1 MKALTLTKLV
11 IAIIFIAL
19 FAMAVRTAVDTDMY
33 WHLRTGQY
41 ILETR
46 SVPMADPFS
55 STALGTP
62 WVDVHW
68 LSQIILFVTYT
79 LAGYPGLSLLVAALV
94 VIAFIFV
101 WKQMSGGVFVRAF
114 ILVLA
119 AATSGAV
126 WTARSQMATFV
137 FTAAVGYLLYLYK
150 WKQVDRLWAL
160 PIIFVIWANM
170 HGGYIAGFML
180 IGALLAGEIVNRV
193 LQAIQRSD
201 AGSQNSESK
210 IDNLK
215 SKILTWPRWRKL
227 LIITVISVFALL
239 INPFTIGTW
248 LLPLKTVNI
257 GVLQDF
263 IQEWQSPNFHELF
276 QQPLIWLL
284 LLTLVVIGWS
294 GRKLDATDAVTLA
307 LFAYITFLARRNI
320 GLFALVA
327 APVLSRHADALW
339 QQTRWGARRLARG
352 SLILNGLVLI
362 VVALAAAIK
371 IALPLLPSTLV
382 QAEQALLPLGAAQW
396 IEQNR
401 PAREMFNSY
410 NWGGYLLW
418 RLWPQYP
425 VYADGRT
432 DVYDDPFLRE
442 YVSVTLA
449 QDGWQ
454 TVLDQRHVGF
464 IVIEAGGVL
473 DTFLQRE
480 AGWRETYRDK
490 LAVIYV
496 KG

>member
-1 MKALTLTKLV
+1 MKRLTLTRLV
-11 IAIIFIAL
+11 TLITFIAL

-46 SVPMADPFS
+46 SVPTADPFS
-55 STALGTP
+55 STSLGTP

-68 LSQIILFVTYT
+68 LSQVVLYVTYALT
-79 LAGYPGLSLLVAALV
+79 GYAGLSLLVAVLV
-94 VIAFIFV
+94 VVAFVFV
-101 WKQMSGGVFVRAF
+101 WKQMSGGVFMRAF
-114 ILVLA
+114 ILIIA
-119 AATSGAV
+119 AASSGAV

-150 WKQVDRLWAL
+150 WKQSDRLWAL
-160 PIIFVIWANM
+160 PIIFVVWANM

-180 IGALLAGEIVNRV
+180 IGALLAGEV
-193 LQAIQRSD
+193 LN
-201 AGSQNSESK
+201 G
-210 IDNLK
+210 
-215 SKILTWPRWRKL
+215 ILNWFGVMSATPLRWRWRKL
-227 LIITVISVFALL
+227 LLITVISVAVLL

-276 QQPLIWLL
+276 QQPMIWLL
-284 LLTLVVIGWS
+284 LLTLVAIGWS
-294 GRKLDATDAVTLA
+294 GRKLDATDAVMVA

-320 GLFALVA
+320 GLFALVC

-339 QQTRWGARRLARG
+339 QQTRWGARRLSRG
-352 SLILNGLVLI
+352 QPILNWVLLVVI
-362 VVALAAAIK
+362 VLAAAIK
-371 IALPLLPSTLV
+371 ITLPLLPSTLAK
-382 QAEQALLPLGAAQW
+382 AEQDILPLGAVNW
-396 IEQNR
+396 IEENR
-401 PAREMFNSY
+401 PSREMFNSY

-432 DVYDDPFLRE
+432 DVYDDKFLRE
-442 YVSVTLA
+442 YMSVTLA
-449 QDGWQ
+449 QDDWQ
-454 TVLDQRHVGF
+454 AVLERRNVGF

-480 AGWRETYRDK
+480 SGWREAFRDK

-496 KG
+496 RSL

>member
-1 MKALTLTKLV
+1 MKRLTLTRLV
-11 IAIIFIAL
+11 TLITFMAL

-41 ILETR
+41 LLETR
-46 SVPMADPFS
+46 SVPQVDPFS

-68 LSQIILFVTYT
+68 LSQVILYVTY
-79 LAGYPGLSLLVAALV
+79 AVANYAGLSLLVAVLV
-94 VIAFIFV
+94 VTAFAFV

-119 AATSGAV
+119 AAASGAV

-137 FTAAVGYLLYLYK
+137 FTAAVGYVLYLYK
-150 WKQVDRLWAL
+150 WKQIDRLWVL
-160 PIIFVIWANM
+160 PVVFVVWANM
-170 HGGYIAGFML
+170 HGGFIAGFML
-180 IGALLAGEIVNRV
+180 IGALLAGEIVNRA
-193 LQAIQRSD
+193 LLAIGRTDSAISHQPS
-201 AGSQNSESK
+201 A
-210 IDNLK
+210 
-215 SKILTWPRWRKL
+215 ILTWPRWRKL
-227 LIITVISVFALL
+227 LIITVMSVFALL

-276 QQPLIWLL
+276 QQPMVWLL
-284 LLTLVVIGWS
+284 LLTLAVIGWS
-294 GRKLDATDAVTLA
+294 GRKLDATDAVTVA

-320 GLFALVA
+320 GLFALVC
-327 APVLSRHADALW
+327 APVLSRHAEALW
-339 QQTRWGARRLARG
+339 QQSRWAERRLSRG
-352 SLILNGLVLI
+352 QPVLNWLLLI
-362 VVALAAAIK
+362 VIALAAAIK
-371 IALPLLPSTLV
+371 IALPLLPANLAK
-382 QAEQALLPLGAAQW
+382 AEQEILPLGAVAW
-396 IEQNR
+396 IEQHR
-401 PAREMFNSY
+401 PTREMFNSY

-432 DVYDDPFLRE
+432 DVYDDTFLRE
-442 YVSVTLA
+442 YMSVTLA
-449 QDGWQ
+449 QGDWQ
-454 TVLDQRHVGF
+454 AVLDRRNVGF
-464 IVIEAGGVL
+464 IVIEAGSVL

-480 AGWRETYRDK
+480 SGWRETYRDK

-496 KG
+496 RG

>member
-1 MKALTLTKLV
+1 MSRLTLIRLV
-11 IAIIFIAL
+11 TLITFIAL

-46 SVPMADPFS
+46 SVPMVEPFS
-55 STALGTP
+55 STAPGTP

-68 LSQIILFVTYT
+68 LSQVILYVTYA
-79 LAGYPGLSLLVAALV
+79 LASYAGLSLLVAALV
-94 VIAFIFV
+94 VVAFVFV

-114 ILVLA
+114 IIVLA

-160 PIIFVIWANM
+160 PVIFVIWANM

-180 IGALLAGEIVNRV
+180 IGALLAGEILNRV
-193 LQAIQRSD
+193 LIWLGATSAASNVQLPREAS
-201 AGSQNSESK
+201 
-210 IDNLK
+210 NL
-215 SKILTWPRWRKL
+215 LDWPRWRKL

-276 QQPLIWLL
+276 QQPMIWLL

-294 GRKLDATDAVTLA
+294 GRKLDATDAVTVA

-320 GLFALVA
+320 GLFALVC

-339 QQTRWGARRLARG
+339 QQTRWGARRLSRG
-352 SLILNGLVLI
+352 SPILNWVLLGVI
-362 VVALAAAIK
+362 AFAAAIK
-371 IALPLLPSTLV
+371 IALPLLPSTLAK
-382 QAEQALLPLGAAQW
+382 AEQDILPLRAVDW

-432 DVYDDPFLRE
+432 DVYDDKFLRE
-442 YVSVTLA
+442 YMSVTLA
-449 QDGWQ
+449 QDDWQ
-454 TVLDQRHVGF
+454 AVLDRRNVGF

-480 AGWRETYRDK
+480 VGWRETYRDK

-496 KG
+496 RG

>member
-1 MKALTLTKLV
+1 L
-11 IAIIFIAL
+11 
-19 FAMAVRTAVDTDMY
+19 Y
-33 WHLRTGQY
+33 
-41 ILETR
+41 
-46 SVPMADPFS
+46 
-55 STALGTP
+55 
-62 WVDVHW
+62 
-68 LSQIILFVTYT
+68 VTYA
-79 LAGYPGLSLLVAALV
+79 LASYAGLSLLVAALV
-94 VIAFIFV
+94 VVAFVLV

-119 AATSGAV
+119 AAASGAV

-150 WKQVDRLWAL
+150 WKQIDRLWAL
-160 PIIFVIWANM
+160 PVIFVIWANM

-180 IGALLAGEIVNRV
+180 IGALLAGEILNRV
-193 LQAIQRSD
+193 LIWLGVTSAASNVQLPTS
-201 AGSQNSESK
+201 
-210 IDNLK
+210 NL
-215 SKILTWPRWRKL
+215 LDWPRWRKL
-227 LIITVISVFALL
+227 LIITVISVFVLL

-276 QQPLIWLL
+276 QQPMIWLL

-294 GRKLDATDAVTLA
+294 GRKLDAADAVTVA

-320 GLFALVA
+320 GLFALVC

-339 QQTRWGARRLARG
+339 QQSRWGARRLSRG
-352 SLILNGLVLI
+352 SPILNWVLLGVI
-362 VVALAAAIK
+362 AFAAAIK
-371 IALPLLPSTLV
+371 IALPLLPSTLAK
-382 QAEQALLPLGAAQW
+382 AEQDILPLGAVDW

-432 DVYDDPFLRE
+432 DVYDDKFLRE
-442 YVSVTLA
+442 YMSVTLA
-449 QDGWQ
+449 QDDWQ
-454 TVLDQRHVGF
+454 AVLDRQNVSF

-480 AGWRETYRDK
+480 ATWRETYRDK

-496 KG
+496 RG

>member
-1 MKALTLTKLV
+1 MSKLTLTRLV
-11 IAIIFIAL
+11 TAITFIAL

-46 SVPMADPFS
+46 SVPQSDPFS

-68 LSQIILFVTYT
+68 LSQVILYVTY
-79 LAGYPGLSLLVAALV
+79 AVANYAGLSLLVAALV
-94 VIAFIFV
+94 VAAFVFV

-114 ILVLA
+114 IVVIA

-137 FTAAVGYLLYLYK
+137 FTAVVGYVLYLYK
-150 WKQVDRLWAL
+150 WKQIDRLWVL
-160 PIIFVIWANM
+160 PVIFVVWANM

-180 IGALLAGEIVNRV
+180 IGALLAGEILNRLLAWLGV
-193 LQAIQRSD
+193 AHTESGTASSNIQHPTSNFLAWRC
-201 AGSQNSESK
+201 
-210 IDNLK
+210 
-215 SKILTWPRWRKL
+215 WRKL
-227 LIITVISVFALL
+227 FIITVISVVALL

-276 QQPLIWLL
+276 QQPMVWLL

-294 GRKLDATDAVTLA
+294 GRKLDATDAVTVA

-320 GLFALVA
+320 GLFALVC
-327 APVLSRHADALW
+327 APVLSRHAEALW
-339 QQTRWGARRLARG
+339 QQSRWAERRLSRG
-352 SLILNGLVLI
+352 QPLLNWVLLIMI
-362 VVALAAAIK
+362 ALAAVIK
-371 IALPLLPSTLV
+371 IALPLLPSTLTK
-382 QAEQALLPLGAAQW
+382 AEQEILPLGAVEW

-401 PAREMFNSY
+401 PVREMFNSY

-432 DVYDDPFLRE
+432 DVYDDKFLRE
-442 YVSVTLA
+442 YMGVTLA
-449 QDGWQ
+449 QGEWQ
-454 TVLDQRHVGF
+454 AVLDRRKVGF
-464 IVIEAGGVL
+464 IMIEAGSVL

-480 AGWRETYRDK
+480 PGWRETYRDK

-496 KG
+496 RG

>member
-1 MKALTLTKLV
+1 MPKLTLPKLV
-11 IAIIFIAL
+11 TVITFVAL

-46 SVPMADPFS
+46 SVPMVDPFS
-55 STALGTP
+55 STALGAP

-68 LSQIILFVTYT
+68 LSQVILYVTYA
-79 LAGYPGLSLLVAALV
+79 LASYAGLSLLVAALV
-94 VIAFIFV
+94 VVAFVFV
-101 WKQMSGGVFVRAF
+101 WKQMAGGVFIRAF

-150 WKQVDRLWAL
+150 WKQIDRLWVL

-193 LQAIQRSD
+193 LLAIERSD
-201 AGSQNSESK
+201 SA
-210 IDNLK
+210 IDNQHLV
-215 SKILTWPRWRKL
+215 ILTWRRWRKL
-227 LIITVISVFALL
+227 LIVTVISVFALL

-276 QQPLIWLL
+276 QQPMIWLL

-294 GRKLDATDAVTLA
+294 GRKLDATDAVTVA

-320 GLFALVA
+320 GLFALVC

-339 QQTRWGARRLARG
+339 QQTRWGARRLSRG
-352 SLILNGLVLI
+352 SPILNWLLLI
-362 VVALAAAIK
+362 VICVAAAIK
-371 IALPLLPSTLV
+371 IAVPLLPSTLAK
-382 QAEQALLPLGAAQW
+382 AEQDILPLGAVTW

-432 DVYDDPFLRE
+432 DVYDDTFLRE
-442 YVSVTLA
+442 YMSVTLA
-449 QDGWQ
+449 QDDWQ
-454 TVLDQRHVGF
+454 AVLDRRNVGF

-480 AGWRETYRDK
+480 TGWRETYRDK

-496 KG
+496 RMPGSAG

>member
-1 MKALTLTKLV
+1 MSKLTLTKLV
-11 IAIIFIAL
+11 TAITFIAL

-41 ILETR
+41 ILDTR
-46 SVPMADPFS
+46 SVPAADPFS

-68 LSQIILFVTYT
+68 LSQVVLYVTYA
-79 LAGYPGLSLLVAALV
+79 LANYAGLSLLVAALV
-94 VIAFIFV
+94 VVAFVFV
-101 WKQMSGGVFVRAF
+101 WKQMSGGVFLRAF
-114 ILVLA
+114 ILIIA

-150 WKQVDRLWAL
+150 WKQIDRLWAL
-160 PIIFVIWANM
+160 PIIFVVWANM

-180 IGALLAGEIVNRV
+180 IGALLAGEVVNRV
-193 LQAIQRSD
+193 LSSIGR
-201 AGSQNSESK
+201 SESA
-210 IDNLK
+210 ISNPQ
-215 SKILTWPRWRKL
+215 SAILTWPSWRKL
-227 LIITVISVFALL
+227 LIITSISVLVLL

-276 QQPLIWLL
+276 QQPMVWLL

-294 GRKLDATDAVTLA
+294 GRKLDATDAVTVA

-320 GLFALVA
+320 GLFALVC

-339 QQTRWGARRLARG
+339 QQTRWGTRRLSRG
-352 SLILNGLVLI
+352 QPILNWALLI
-362 VVALAAAIK
+362 VIALAAAVK
-371 IALPLLPSTLV
+371 IAVPLLPVTLAK
-382 QAEQALLPLGAAQW
+382 AEQDILPLGAVSW
-396 IEQNR
+396 IERNH
-401 PAREMFNSY
+401 PSREMFNSY

-432 DVYDDPFLRE
+432 DVYDDKFLRE
-442 YVSVTLA
+442 YMSVTLA

-454 TVLDQRHVGF
+454 AVLDRRNVGF

-473 DTFLQRE
+473 DTFLRRE
-480 AGWRETYRDK
+480 ADWLETYRDK

-496 KG
+496 RSQ

>member
-1 MKALTLTKLV
+1 MNKLTLTKLV
-11 IAIIFIAL
+11 ILITFIAL
-19 FAMAVRTAVDTDMY
+19 FAMAVRTTVDTDMY
-33 WHLRTGQY
+33 WHLRTGRY

-46 SVPMADPFS
+46 SVPTADPFS

-94 VIAFIFV
+94 VAAFVLV

-114 ILVLA
+114 IIVLA

-150 WKQVDRLWAL
+150 WKQVDRLWGL
-160 PIIFVIWANM
+160 PIIFVVWANM

-193 LQAIQRSD
+193 LMGIERPEFRI
-201 AGSQNSESK
+201 QNSEF
-210 IDNLK
+210 
-215 SKILTWPRWRKL
+215 LTWPRWRKL
-227 LIITVISVFALL
+227 LVITIISVFALL

-276 QQPLIWLL
+276 QQPMIWLL
-284 LLTLVVIGWS
+284 LLTLAVIGWS
-294 GRKLDATDAVTLA
+294 GRKLDATDAVTVA

-320 GLFALVA
+320 GLFALAA

-339 QQTRWGARRLARG
+339 QQTRWGARRLSRG
-352 SLILNGLVLI
+352 SPILNAGLLI
-362 VVALAAAIK
+362 VIGSAAAIK
-371 IALPLLPSTLV
+371 IALPLLPATLAK
-382 QAEQALLPLGAAQW
+382 AEQEILPLGAAQW
-396 IEQNR
+396 IEQNQ

-418 RLWPQYP
+418 RLPQYP

-432 DVYDDPFLRE
+432 DVYDDQFLRE
-442 YVSVTLA
+442 YLSVTLA
-449 QDGWQ
+449 QDDWEA
-454 TVLDQRHVGF
+454 VLDRRNVGF
-464 IVIEAGGVL
+464 IVIEAGGLL
-473 DTFLQRE
+473 DTFLRRE
-480 AGWRETYRDK
+480 AQWREAYRDP

-496 KG
+496 RS